1 MTLQERLMEDL
12 KTAMRSGDET
22 RRSVIRL
29 IRSAVQSEEIAKRRS
44 LDDAGVVEVLS
55 RMARQYRDSID
66 AYRQA
71 DRRDLA
77 EREEAELAV
86 LAEYLP
92 RQLTREEIAALAREA
107 VRETGAMGPG
117 EKGKVMGKLM
127 PQLRGRADGNL
138 VNAIV
143 VELLESSG
151 S

>member
-12 KTAMRSGDET
+12 KTAMRSRDET

-29 IRSAVQSEEIAKRRS
+29 IRSAVQSEEIGKRRS

-71 DRRDLA
+71 SRSDLA

-143 VELLESSG
+143 VELLESPG